1 MSDGVSVKI
10 MGINYTLSC
19 PPEKKENLIKAAKL
33 VHDTMTSV
41 DEAGIVFGLD
51 RVAVM
56 AAINIAND
64 VITGNA
70 DTAKFIRTEHDIEL
84 DLKKIKNRLEGINEQ
99 VETSINSEKDL
110 KLQ

>member
-1 MSDGVSVKI
+1 MSDGISVKI
-10 MGINYTLSC
+10 MGTNYTLSC

>member
-1 MSDGVSVKI
+1 MSNGISVKI
-10 MGINYTLSC
+10 MGTNYTLSC

-56 AAINIAND
+56 AAVNIAND

-84 DLKKIKNRLEGINEQ
+84 DLIKIKKRLDGINEQ
-99 VETSINSEKDL
+99 VETSLNSEKDL

>member
-10 MGINYTLSC
+10 MGTKYILTC

-64 VITGNA
+64 VITGNSE
-70 DTAKFIRTEHDIEL
+70 TAKFIRTEHDIEL
-84 DLKKIKNRLEGINEQ
+84 DLIKIKTRLDDVNAQ
-99 VETSINSEKDL
+99 LETSLNSEQDL

>member
-1 MSDGVSVKI
+1 MSDRVSVKI
-10 MGINYTLSC
+10 MGRNYALSC
-19 PPEKKENLIKAAKL
+19 PPEKKENLVKAAKL

-70 DTAKFIRTEHDIEL
+70 ETAKFIRTEHDIEL
-84 DLKKIKNRLEGINEQ
+84 DLIKIKNRLDVVNER
-99 VETSINSEKDL
+99 VENSLNSEKDL

>member
-19 PPEKKENLIKAAKL
+19 SPEKKENLIKAAKL

-64 VITGNA
+64 VITGNSE
-70 DTAKFIRTEHDIEL
+70 TAKFIRTDHDIEL
-84 DLKKIKNRLEGINEQ
+84 DLIKIKKRLESVNRRA
-99 VETSINSEKDL
+99 ETSLNSGKDL

>member
-10 MGINYTLSC
+10 MGIKYTLSC

-64 VITGNA
+64 VITGNSE
-70 DTAKFIRTEHDIEL
+70 TAKFIRTEHDIEL
-84 DLKKIKNRLEGINEQ
+84 DLIKIKNRLEDVNVR
-99 VETSINSEKDL
+99 VETSLNSEQDL

>member
-1 MSDGVSVKI
+1 MSDAISVKI
-10 MGINYTLSC
+10 MGTNYTLSC

>member
-1 MSDGVSVKI
+1 MSDGISVKI
-10 MGINYTLSC
+10 MGTNYTLSC
-19 PPEKKENLIKAAKL
+19 PPEKKGNLIKAAKL

-56 AAINIAND
+56 AAVNIAND

-84 DLKKIKNRLEGINEQ
+84 DLIKIKNRLDGINEQ
-99 VETSINSEKDL
+99 VETSLNSEKDL

>member
-10 MGINYTLSC
+10 MGTKYILTC

>member
-10 MGINYTLSC
+10 MGTKYILTC

-64 VITGNA
+64 VITGNSE
-70 DTAKFIRTEHDIEL
+70 TAKFIRTEHDIEL
-84 DLKKIKNRLEGINEQ
+84 DLIKIKNRLDDVNVR
-99 VETSINSEKDL
+99 VETSLNSEQDL

>member
-10 MGINYTLSC
+10 MGRNYTLSC
-19 PPEKKENLIKAAKL
+19 PPEKKENLIKAVKL

-70 DTAKFIRTEHDIEL
+70 ETAKFIRTEHDIEL
-84 DLKKIKNRLEGINEQ
+84 DLIKIKNRLDGINEQ
-99 VETSINSEKDL
+99 VETSLNFEKDL

>member
-1 MSDGVSVKI
+1 MSNGVSVKI

-64 VITGNA
+64 VITGNSE
-70 DTAKFIRTEHDIEL
+70 TAKFIRTEHDIEL
-84 DLKKIKNRLEGINEQ
+84 DLINIKARLDDINVR
-99 VETSINSEKDL
+99 VETSLNSEQDL

>member
-1 MSDGVSVKI
+1 MSDGISVKI
-10 MGINYTLSC
+10 MGTNYILSC
-19 PPEKKENLIKAAKL
+19 PPEKKKNLIKAAKL

-84 DLKKIKNRLEGINEQ
+84 DLTKIKNRLDSINEQ
-99 VETSINSEKDL
+99 AETSLNSEKDL

>member
-10 MGINYTLSC
+10 MGTKYMLTC

-64 VITGNA
+64 VITGNSE
-70 DTAKFIRTEHDIEL
+70 TAKFIRTEHDIEL
-84 DLKKIKNRLEGINEQ
+84 DLIKIKTRLDDVNAQ
-99 VETSINSEKDL
+99 LETSINSEQDL

>member
-1 MSDGVSVKI
+1 MSDGISVKI
-10 MGINYTLSC
+10 MGTNYTLSC

-56 AAINIAND
+56 AAVNIAND

-84 DLKKIKNRLEGINEQ
+84 DLIKIKNRLDGINEQ
-99 VETSINSEKDL
+99 VETSLNSEKDL